1 LRLRLW
7 LRLLLAA
14 SLLHSGFMAC
24 RTSCH
29 GSVDMRSALLQ
40 LLLPFMR
47 LLLWLQFPALYR

>member
-1 LRLRLW
+1 
-7 LRLLLAA
+7 
-14 SLLHSGFMAC
+14 MAC
-24 RTSCH
+24 RTSCR

>member
-1 LRLRLW
+1 
-7 LRLLLAA
+7 
-14 SLLHSGFMAC
+14 MAC